1 MNIVPSRLAQKL
13 ILSLTII
20 VIIVAGVSGFLN
32 VKTQERQ
39 LLDAMVLGADQ
50 LSNGITSATWHAMLA
65 DDREAAYEV
74 MQTIATKQGIDRIRI
89 FNRDGKIMFSTRH
102 EENEQVE
109 KNAEPCSPCHTTL
122 HPLSKVDIPSRARI
136 FDNPDG
142 SRRLTMITPIYNEPS
157 CSQGVC
163 HAHPAETKVL
173 GVLDV
178 ALDLDRVDKE
188 VANVRNS
195 VFAVTGVEILL
206 IALFIIFFTR
216 NFVDIPIRKLI
227 DGTRAVS
234 AMNLD
239 QPIDIK
245 ASEELSV
252 LAKSFN
258 TMRERLKR
266 SIDENVQFTQSL
278 ETKVD
283 ERTAQL
289 KAAHQKLLQSDR
301 LASLGQLSASVAHEI
316 NNPLSGVLNLSMLM
330 QRILKDN
337 GIPPDR
343 IEEFRKYLSQ
353 VVNETSRVGHIV
365 SDLLAF
371 SRRSKPQSSI
381 ADLNGIVKTTLALIS
396 HKLKLMNVETELTLE
411 QQLPAV
417 QCDGSQMQQVVLNLV
432 MNGAEATLS
441 KGGGKV
447 SINTRSV
454 PKENSVILEVQDT
467 GDGISPENL
476 SKIFDP
482 FFTTKGEGKGVGL
495 GLAVVYGIVEA
506 HRGDIEVKSKPGEG
520 TTFIVTLPLL
530 NEERPQIPGT
540 VATSEMERMG

>member
-20 VIIVAGVSGFLN
+20 VIIVASISGFFS

-39 LLDAMVLGADQ
+39 LLDAMILGADQ

-65 DDREAAYEV
+65 DDRNAAYEV
-74 MQTIATKQGIDRIRI
+74 MQTIAAKQGINRIRI
-89 FNRDGKIMFSTRH
+89 FNRDGKIMFSTKP
-102 EENEQVE
+102 EEAQQLE
-109 KNAEPCSPCHTTL
+109 KSAEPCSPCHSTL
-122 HPLSKVDIPSRARI
+122 HPLAKVDIPSRARI
-136 FDNPDG
+136 FRNPDE

-157 CSQGVC
+157 CSQAAC
-163 HAHPAETKVL
+163 HAHPTKTKVL
-173 GVLDV
+173 GVLEV

-188 VANVRNS
+188 LANVRNR
-195 VFAVTGVEILL
+195 VFAVTGFEIVL

-227 DGTRAVS
+227 EGTRAVS
-234 AMNLD
+234 AMQLD
-239 QPIDIK
+239 RPIDVK
-245 ASEELSV
+245 ASQELSE
-252 LAKSFN
+252 LARSFN
-258 TMRERLKR
+258 TMRERLKQ

-278 ETKVD
+278 ETKV
-283 ERTAQL
+283 EQRTAQL

-330 QRILKDN
+330 QRILKDD
-337 GIPPDR
+337 GIPSTR
-343 IEEFRKYLSQ
+343 IEEFRRYLSQ

-371 SRRSKPQSSI
+371 SRRSKPLSGF
-381 ADLNGIVKTTLALIS
+381 ADLNRIVHATLSLVS
-396 HKLKLMNVETELTLE
+396 HKLKLMNVDVDLQLE
-411 QQLPAV
+411 NDLPKFRGDA
-417 QCDGSQMQQVVLNLV
+417 SQMQQVVINLV

-441 KGGGKV
+441 KGHGKV
-447 SINTRSV
+447 AITTTSNKKDNTIV
-454 PKENSVILEVQDT
+454 LEVKDS
-467 GDGISPENL
+467 GDGIPQENL

-506 HRGDIEVKSKPGEG
+506 HRGEIEARSSPGEG
-520 TTFIVTLPLL
+520 TTFTVTLPLS
-530 NEERPQIPGT
+530 NEEEAQPSTTG
-540 VATSEMERMG
+540 AEAGLMG